1 VRATASQIKMLEAI
15 ASQLAVAVENAK
27 LYEQVRHLSLHDA
40 LTGLANRNQLRI
52 RLDEEISRSRRHLE
66 PIAVAMVDVDHFKRI
81 NDTHGHIIGD
91 VMLNELA
98 GLLREEMRKHD
109 VVARF
114 GGEEFVVIMP
124 DTNMVQAHIAMERV
138 RKRVQDHEF
147 ARDNRPQAVFITVSA
162 GMAIGNSEISK
173 DATYLLET
181 ADKALY
187 QAKSAGR
194 NRVIG

>member
-1 VRATASQIKMLEAI
+1 
-15 ASQLAVAVENAK
+15 